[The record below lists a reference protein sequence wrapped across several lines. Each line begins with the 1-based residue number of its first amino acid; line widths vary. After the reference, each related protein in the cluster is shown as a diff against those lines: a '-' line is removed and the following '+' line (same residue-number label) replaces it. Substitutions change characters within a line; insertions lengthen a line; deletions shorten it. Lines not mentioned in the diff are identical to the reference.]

1 MPTRRGGFFT
11 NGRECSGLSAEKR
24 ADRRAAAIGL
34 IIVDD
39 VPGGGKRDLGG
50 MGEGHSI
57 LVGHRPPDVVTFLFR
72 NQGWCLVYS
81 FSFQEAVTL
90 SSSDDADSFLLRTRG

>member
-39 VPGGGKRDLGG
+39 VPCGGKRDRGEV
-50 MGEGHSI
+50 GEGHPI
-57 LVGHRPPDVVTFLFR
+57 LVGHRALDVVTFLFR
-72 NQGWCLVYS
+72 NQGWRLVYS
-81 FSFQEAVTL
+81 FSFREAVTL
-90 SSSDDADSFLLRTRG
+90 SSSDYADSFL